1 MAVTAVKIVARRGG
15 TTARDFGLVQVGLI
29 GMVVINVVIMV
40 AQLLRLRAGLVPAIA
55 RHGRP
60 AELERQEDKQ

>member
-15 TTARDFGLVQVGLI
+15 TTARVFGLVQVGLI
-29 GMVVINVVIMV
+29 GMVVIMV
-40 AQLLRLRAGLVPAIA
+40 AQVLRLRAGLVPAIA

-60 AELERQEDKQ
+60 AELERQEDKQEKG